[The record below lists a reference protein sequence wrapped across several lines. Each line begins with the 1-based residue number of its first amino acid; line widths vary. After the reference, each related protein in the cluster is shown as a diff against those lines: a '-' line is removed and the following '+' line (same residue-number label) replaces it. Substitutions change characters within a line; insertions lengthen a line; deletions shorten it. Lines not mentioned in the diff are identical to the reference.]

1 MTDWYY
7 HAPGQGRV
15 GPLTAEQMRQCF
27 RERRI
32 ARDTLAWH
40 EGLREWQP
48 VERLIEELGLSG
60 VQPDASLP
68 PPVPPRP
75 AAATA
80 SHAGPMRAAAPPPSN
95 RSGCLIAAIVLG
107 VIGLFLVGILAA
119 IALPAYQDY
128 VKRAQAAQQGQA
140 SPSDGSSDGR
150 PEAPTSQAPQKQ
162 VYTFDAERM
171 ARTDAL
177 ARELVTVTMREFYAA
192 NGNTCPDTVEFEKMQ
207 LRYPRYQGSETGGWF
222 GIDPARAEGSQCAYE
237 VRFYGLGPEV
247 QDKTLRYEANIV
259 GEAVSIVCRNRN
271 LPSGYLP
278 PLCHVV

>member
-15 GPLTAEQMRQCF
+15 GPLSAEDMRRCF

-68 PPVPPRP
+68 PPVPSRP

-80 SHAGPMRAAAPPPSN
+80 SHAGPMRNIAVPPPSN
-95 RSGCLIAAIVLG
+95 RTGCIIAAIVIGL
-107 VIGLFLVGILAA
+107 IGLFVLAMVAA

-128 VKRAQAAQQGQA
+128 VKRSEAAQSGQAAPDSA
-140 SPSDGSSDGR
+140 VPLPR
-150 PEAPTSQAPQKQ
+150 KAPQK
-162 VYTFDAERM
+162 VATFDPGRM
-171 ARTDAL
+171 AKTDAL
-177 ARELVTVTMREFYAA
+177 ARELVTTAMREFYVA
-192 NGNTCPDTVEFEKMQ
+192 NGNACPDTFEFDTIMV
-207 LRYPRYQGSETGGWF
+207 RAPRYQGSENQGWF
-222 GIDPARAEGSQCAYE
+222 GIDPASAGGSQCAYA

-247 QDKTLRYEANIV
+247 QDKTLRYEVSIA
-259 GEAVSIVCRNRN
+259 GEAVTLVCRNHN
-271 LPSGYLP
+271 LPSGHLP

>member
-7 HAPGQGRV
+7 HEPGQGRV
-15 GPLTAEQMRQCF
+15 GPLSADEMRQ
-27 RERRI
+27 RYRQRRI

-68 PPVPPRP
+68 PPVPSRP

-80 SHAGPMRAAAPPPSN
+80 SHAGPMRTAAPPPSN
-95 RSGCLIAAIVLG
+95 RSGCVIIAIVLG
-107 VIGLFLVGILAA
+107 VVGLFLLAILAA
-119 IALPAYQDY
+119 IALPAYQQY
-128 VKRAQAAQQGQA
+128 VERSKAARTGQTAPPGQTPPPTVQQ
-140 SPSDGSSDGR
+140 
-150 PEAPTSQAPQKQ
+150 Q

-171 ARTDAL
+171 ASTDSL

-192 NGNTCPDTVEFEKMQ
+192 NGNRCPDTIEFEKIQ
-207 LRYPRYQGSETGGWF
+207 VRYSRYQGNEDGWF
-222 GIDPARAEGSQCAYE
+222 GIDPAESGGNQCAYA

-247 QDKTLRYEANIV
+247 LDKTLRYEVNMTGDEVA
-259 GEAVSIVCRNRN
+259 IVCRNQT
-271 LPSGYLP
+271 LPPDHLP
-278 PLCHVV
+278 PLCHVI

>member
-15 GPLTAEQMRQCF
+15 GPLSADEMRTCY

-48 VERLIEELGLSG
+48 LERLIEELGLSG

-80 SHAGPMRAAAPPPSN
+80 SHAGPMRGTVAPPSS
-95 RSGCLIAAIVLG
+95 RRTGCIIAAIVIG
-107 VIGLFLVGILAA
+107 VFGLFVLGIVAA
-119 IALPAYQDY
+119 IAVPAYQDY
-128 VKRAQAAQQGQA
+128 VKRAKAAQQGPAAPPAA
-140 SPSDGSSDGR
+140 SSQPR
-150 PEAPTSQAPQKQ
+150 QAPQQ
-162 VYTFDAERM
+162 AATFDAERM
-171 ARTDAL
+171 ASTDAL
-177 ARELVTVTMREFYAA
+177 ARELVTVAMREFYAT
-192 NGNTCPDTVEFEKMQ
+192 NGNVCPDTPEFERMQ
-207 LRYPRYQGSETGGWF
+207 VRYSRYQGSEDGWF
-222 GIDPARAEGSQCAYE
+222 GIDPTNADGSQCAYE

-247 QDKTLRYEANIV
+247 QDKTLRYDVDLA
-259 GEAVSIVCRNRN
+259 GEAVTIVCRNKS
-271 LPSGYLP
+271 LPSGFLP
-278 PLCHVV
+278 PHCHVI